1 MEHGHRQWIDLE
13 NRQEILL
20 CQRLQV
26 PRRSTRQFDC
36 EGAHQVLTADD
47 CVHDG
52 SRATDSARNVGQDQE
67 SNQEIIPLEDGRLAA
82 FNLFVDQ
89 MK

>member
-1 MEHGHRQWIDLE
+1 MENQQMADKGSSSIFHVRW
-13 NRQEILL
+13 
-20 CQRLQV
+20 
-26 PRRSTRQFDC
+26 RSFDC
-36 EGAHQVLTADD
+36 EGADRVLAQVD

-52 SRATDSARNVGQDQE
+52 SPATDSARNVGQDQE
-67 SNQEIIPLEDGRLAA
+67 STQEIIPLEDGRLAA

>member
-13 NRQEILL
+13 NRQEILF

-26 PRRSTRQFDC
+26 PWRSTGQFDC
-36 EGAHQVLTADD
+36 EGADQVLTADD

-52 SRATDSARNVGQDQE
+52 SPATDSARNVGQDQE
-67 SNQEIIPLEDGRLAA
+67 STEEIIPLEDGSLSTIT
-82 FNLFVDQ
+82 FC
-89 MK
+89 